1 MSRNWPQGEQRHV
14 YITETHLRI
23 GEGGR
28 GWGAETKSDIISGQS
43 TEAQNNK
50 KVHSKRTKLFL
61 IKNTD

>member
-28 GWGAETKSDIISGQS
+28 GWGAETKSDIINSQS
-43 TEAQNNK
+43 TEGKNK
-50 KVHSKRTKLFL
+50 KKGSFE
-61 IKNTD
+61 KNKMYVLN